1 MLVSLSE
8 INHHPKGLAVLFFTE
23 LWERFSYYGMR
34 AILVLYLISDFNDK
48 NQGLGWSNK
57 EAIMLYGWY
66 TALVYIACIPGGI
79 IGDRYITRI
88 NSVIYGGFLL
98 CAGHFTLAFQNELFF
113 FTGLILIILGV
124 GLLKPNIS
132 TLVGNLYKINDL
144 RRDQGFTI
152 FYIGINVG
160 AFLASIIVGYVGEVF
175 GWHYGFSLAG
185 FGMLLGQISFLIGKK
200 NIIEVSKK
208 TSAISTFSFKM
219 KKHKLSSIEL
229 DRVKLILIS
238 SLILVIFW
246 ASFEQAGGLLNIFA
260 YEKTNRYISLLN
272 FEIPASWFQS
282 INPLLIIVLGYS
294 VSVFWMNLKKKG
306 MLATSIFKIS
316 IGIIIMGLGFIFMIF
331 ASIESEIYGKSS
343 TYWLFLAY
351 LFFTIGE
358 LCASPVILSYIT
370 KLSPEKLTAS
380 IMGIYFAT
388 IGLGNKLAGSI
399 GQYSQALGEKLIFTG
414 ITLICVFVGGLVI
427 IMHKRLIRLSHGVDD

>member
-1 MLVSLSE
+1 
-8 INHHPKGLAVLFFTE
+8 
-23 LWERFSYYGMR
+23 
-34 AILVLYLISDFNDK
+34 
-48 NQGLGWSNK
+48 
-57 EAIMLYGWY
+57 
-66 TALVYIACIPGGI
+66 
-79 IGDRYITRI
+79 
-88 NSVIYGGFLL
+88 
-98 CAGHFTLAFQNELFF
+98 
-113 FTGLILIILGV
+113 
-124 GLLKPNIS
+124 
-132 TLVGNLYKINDL
+132 
-144 RRDQGFTI
+144 
-152 FYIGINVG
+152 
-160 AFLASIIVGYVGEVF
+160 
-175 GWHYGFSLAG
+175 
-185 FGMLLGQISFLIGKK
+185 
-200 NIIEVSKK
+200 
-208 TSAISTFSFKM
+208 
-219 KKHKLSSIEL
+219 

-260 YEKTNRYISLLN
+260 YEKTNRYLSFLN
-272 FEIPASWFQS
+272 TEIPASWFQS

-294 VSVFWMNLKKKG
+294 VSVFWMYLKKRG

-343 TYWLFLAY
+343 MYWLFLAY

-388 IGLGNKLAGSI
+388 IGLGNKLAGVI

-427 IMHKRLIRLSHGVDD
+427 MFHKRLIKLSHGVDD

>member
-1 MLVSLSE
+1 MFVSLSK
-8 INHHPKGLAVLFFTE
+8 INHHPKGLIVLFFTE

-48 NQGLGWSNK
+48 NPGLGWSNK
-57 EAIMLYGWY
+57 DAIILYGWY

-79 IGDRYITRI
+79 IGDRYITSK
-88 NSVIYGGFLL
+88 NSVLYGGFLL
-98 CAGHFTLAFQNELFF
+98 CAGHFTLAFKNELFF
-113 FTGLILIILGV
+113 YIGLILIILGV

-132 TLVGNLYKINDL
+132 TLVGHLYKINDI

-152 FYIGINVG
+152 FYIGINIG
-160 AFLASIIVGYVGEVF
+160 AFLASIMVGYVGEVF

-185 FGMLLGQISFLIGKK
+185 FGMLLGQISFFIGRKH
-200 NIIEVSKK
+200 IIEISKK
-208 TSAISTFSFKM
+208 ASVKKTLPLKIKKYTFSP
-219 KKHKLSSIEL
+219 IES
-229 DRVKLILIS
+229 DRIKLILIS
-238 SLILVIFW
+238 SFILVIFW

-260 YEKTNRYISLLN
+260 YEKTDRYISLLDT
-272 FEIPASWFQS
+272 EIPASWFQS
-282 INPLLIIVLGYS
+282 INPLLIIILGYG
-294 VSVFWMNLKKKG
+294 VSVFWMYLKKKN

-343 TYWLFLAY
+343 MYWLFFSY

-370 KLSPEKLTAS
+370 KLSPKKLTAS
-380 IMGIYFAT
+380 IMGVYFAT
-388 IGLGNKLAGSI
+388 IGLGNKLAGII
-399 GQYSQALGEKLIFTG
+399 GQYSQALGEKLIFIS
-414 ITLICVFVGGLVI
+414 ITVICVFVGGFVI
-427 IMHKRLIRLSHGVDD
+427 IIHKKLIRLSHGVDD

>member
-1 MLVSLSE
+1 MFVSISK
-8 INHHPKGLAVLFFTE
+8 INHHPKGLVVLFFTE

-48 NQGLGWSNK
+48 NPGLGWSNK

-66 TALVYIACIPGGI
+66 TALVYLACIPGGI
-79 IGDRYITRI
+79 IGDKYITRK
-88 NSVIYGGFLL
+88 NSVLYGGFLL

-132 TLVGNLYKINDL
+132 TLVGHLYKINDL

-208 TSAISTFSFKM
+208 TSQ
-219 KKHKLSSIEL
+219 KLL
-229 DRVKLILIS
+229 GKLHRTQVTS
-238 SLILVIFW
+238 R
-246 ASFEQAGGLLNIFA
+246 E
-260 YEKTNRYISLLN
+260 
-272 FEIPASWFQS
+272 
-282 INPLLIIVLGYS
+282 
-294 VSVFWMNLKKKG
+294 VS
-306 MLATSIFKIS
+306 A
-316 IGIIIMGLGFIFMIF
+316 
-331 ASIESEIYGKSS
+331 A
-343 TYWLFLAY
+343 
-351 LFFTIGE
+351 
-358 LCASPVILSYIT
+358 
-370 KLSPEKLTAS
+370 
-380 IMGIYFAT
+380 
-388 IGLGNKLAGSI
+388 
-399 GQYSQALGEKLIFTG
+399 
-414 ITLICVFVGGLVI
+414 
-427 IMHKRLIRLSHGVDD
+427 

>member
-219 KKHKLSSIEL
+219 RKHKLSSIEL

-294 VSVFWMNLKKKG
+294 VSVFWINLKKRG

-331 ASIESEIYGKSS
+331 ASIESEIHGKSS

-388 IGLGNKLAGSI
+388 IGLGNKLAGLI

>member
-208 TSAISTFSFKM
+208 TSAKSTFSFKM

-294 VSVFWMNLKKKG
+294 VSVFWINLKKRG

-331 ASIESEIYGKSS
+331 ASIESEIHGKSS

-388 IGLGNKLAGSI
+388 IGLGNKLAGLI

>member
-1 MLVSLSE
+1 MFVSLNE
-8 INHHPKGLAVLFFTE
+8 LNRHPKGLGVLFFTE

-34 AILVLYLISDFNDK
+34 AILVLYLISDFNDR
-48 NQGLGWSNK
+48 NPGLGWSNK
-57 EAIMLYGWY
+57 DAITLYGWY
-66 TALVYIACIPGGI
+66 TALVYLACIPGGI
-79 IGDRYITRI
+79 IGDKYITSK
-88 NSVIYGGFLL
+88 NSVLYGGFLL

-132 TLVGNLYKINDL
+132 TLVGRLYKTNDL

-160 AFLASIIVGYVGEVF
+160 AFLASILVGYVGEIF

-208 TSAISTFSFKM
+208 TSQKNTLSLKM
-219 KKHKLSSIEL
+219 NKHTLSSIEF

-272 FEIPASWFQS
+272 LEIPASWFQS

-294 VSVFWMNLKKKG
+294 VSVFWVYLKKRR

-343 TYWLFLAY
+343 MYWLFLAY

-370 KLSPEKLTAS
+370 KLSPKKLTAS

-388 IGLGNKLAGSI
+388 IGLGNKLAGII
-399 GQYSQALGEKLIFTG
+399 GQYSQALGEKVIFTG
-414 ITLICVFVGGLVI
+414 ITLICVFVGGLVV
-427 IMHKRLIRLSHGVDD
+427 MLHKRLIRLSHGVDD

>member
-1 MLVSLSE
+1 MFVSFSE
-8 INHHPKGLAVLFFTE
+8 INNHPKGLVVLFFTE

-48 NQGLGWSNK
+48 NSGLGWSNK

-79 IGDRYITRI
+79 IGDRYITSK
-88 NSVIYGGFLL
+88 NSVLYGGFLL

-132 TLVGNLYKINDL
+132 TLVGHLYQINDL

-152 FYIGINVG
+152 FYVGINIG

-200 NIIEVSKK
+200 NIIEVSKE
-208 TSAISTFSFKM
+208 TSLKNSIHLRT
-219 KKHKLSSIEL
+219 KKQKFSSIEL

-260 YEKTNRYISLLN
+260 YEKTDRYVSLLN

-282 INPLLIIVLGYS
+282 INPLLIIILGYS
-294 VSVFWMNLKKKG
+294 VSVFWLKLKKKKI
-306 MLATSIFKIS
+306 LATSIFKIS

-331 ASIESEIYGKSS
+331 ASIESEINGKSS
-343 TYWLFLAY
+343 MYWLFFAY

-370 KLSPEKLTAS
+370 KLSPKKLTAS

-388 IGLGNKLAGSI
+388 IGLGNKLAGII
-399 GQYSQALGEKLIFTG
+399 GQYSQALGEKLIFMG
-414 ITLICVFVGGLVI
+414 ITTLCVLVGVSVI
-427 IMHKRLIRLSHGVDD
+427 IIHKKLIRLSHGVDD

>member
-219 KKHKLSSIEL
+219 RKHKLSSIEL

-294 VSVFWMNLKKKG
+294 VSVFWINLKKRG

-388 IGLGNKLAGSI
+388 IGLGNKLAGLI

>member
-113 FTGLILIILGV
+113 FIGLILIILGV

-200 NIIEVSKK
+200 NIIEISKK

-294 VSVFWMNLKKKG
+294 VSVFWINLKKRG

-388 IGLGNKLAGSI
+388 IGLGNKLAGII